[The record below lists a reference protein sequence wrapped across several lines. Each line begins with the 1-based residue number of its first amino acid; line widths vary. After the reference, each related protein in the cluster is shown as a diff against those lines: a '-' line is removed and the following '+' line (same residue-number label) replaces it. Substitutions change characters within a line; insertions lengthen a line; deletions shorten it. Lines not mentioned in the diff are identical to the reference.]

1 MNSIIDFK
9 NKKYC
14 VVTYG
19 CQMNLHESEKISG
32 ILSGM
37 GMSAVNEPENADVV
51 VFNTCCIRDTAERR
65 ALGNIGKMKEL
76 KKKNKNLLIVVT
88 GCMTQQNGF
97 AENMKERY
105 QYVDV
110 ILGTHNISDL
120 ENQIRI
126 RLEKKKRV
134 AAVLDTDGYI
144 DDETTP
150 VTRTSFPNAWVN
162 INYGCNNFC
171 TYCIVPYVR
180 GRERSR
186 DMKSII
192 SECEKLIKDGY
203 KEITLLGQNV
213 NSYGNDVMDENVNFA
228 NLLREVAKI
237 DGKFRIR
244 FMTSHPK
251 DLTED
256 VVKAIR
262 DNDKICNNIHLPIQA
277 GSNSVL
283 KNMNRRYTREHYL
296 GLIDMIRRYLPD
308 CGITTDIMVGFPY
321 ETEEDFLDTM
331 DIVEKVRFSTAFT
344 FIYSVRKGTKAAE
357 MPQIPYEI
365 KQNRIK
371 RLIAR
376 QNEITEEISKD
387 YVGNVYEILV
397 EGMQEKKN
405 GYVVGRTESGRLV
418 SAKGDESMI
427 GEFKNVKITA
437 VKNAQLLGEIL

>member
-32 ILSGM
+32 ILGGM

-186 DMKSII
+186 DMNSIV

-213 NSYGNDVMDENVNFA
+213 NSYGNDVPDEDVNFA

-296 GLIDMIRRYLPD
+296 GLIEMIRRYLPD

>member
-37 GMSAVNEPENADVV
+37 GMSAVNKPENADVV

-213 NSYGNDVMDENVNFA
+213 NSYGNDVPDENVNFA